1 MCTFLRMSETRS
13 AVLAE
18 SKRKGIVAGVTTAAA
33 VTLGVIG
40 WPVTAVVTA
49 VPAAVLSYRWW
60 RHRANNGIRF

>member
-1 MCTFLRMSETRS
+1 MSETRS

-18 SKRKGIVAGVTTAAA
+18 SKRKGIVAGVTTVAAL
-33 VTLGVIG
+33 TLGVVG

-60 RHRANNGIRF
+60 RHRADNGIRF

>member
-1 MCTFLRMSETRS
+1 MSETRS

-33 VTLGVIG
+33 LTLGVIG

-60 RHRANNGIRF
+60 RHRADNGIRF

>member
-1 MCTFLRMSETRS
+1 MSETRS

-40 WPVTAVVTA
+40 WPVTAVFTA

-60 RHRANNGIRF
+60 RHRADNGIRF